1 MGGDPPLLAAPSA
14 SSIWDRTREYASLGR
29 RRTPS
34 GFSLLSGARCPSG
47 QLLLLVRAMHGSLL
61 AWSGGNS
68 TEPREAKPQTKSVV
82 LTWLL
87 FIGPRPSPGTTATP
101 VPTGAACRLFAL
113 TTWRPADSGGYMARR
128 MAGRTLWVRLPTR
141 VGADMEERSSRRYFG
156 EFDAFDGPAT
166 ASVRRMLRVRIT
178 ERPESGETSV
188 RSGHFAICLFD
199 GGRTSGFSSRTSRR
213 KTTAFL
219 VRWVRITVVG
229 LPGCP
234 HFPHCLLSCPL
245 GDLPE
250 CLRIRA

>member
-1 MGGDPPLLAAPSA
+1 VAAVPQA
-14 SSIWDRTREYASLGR
+14 TRYHRAASL
-29 RRTPS
+29 
-34 GFSLLSGARCPSG
+34 ARNHSNASANGGGVPA
-47 QLLLLVRAMHGSLL
+47 VRAHHV
-61 AWSGGNS
+61 
-68 TEPREAKPQTKSVV
+68 E
-82 LTWLL
+82 
-87 FIGPRPSPGTTATP
+87 
-101 VPTGAACRLFAL
+101 
-113 TTWRPADSGGYMARR
+113 
-128 MAGRTLWVRLPTR
+128 AGRFGRLHGATNGRANPLGPPANASR
-141 VGADMEERSSRRYFG
+141 ADMEEPSSRRYFG